1 MSNTAMFRES
11 VSKMMD
17 SVTLD
22 AKGNLKV
29 LDEKKMAEAEEL
41 LNQMVV
47 ETSRNWWAQLES
59 AEDSLAN
66 MSDEISFADMS
77 ADTSHVNTPRVPG
90 KAKPAAAA
98 PAAPTLESML
108 KGKDFDFSSIFEG
121 AGFPMEDD
129 GAEDFGPADG
139 DEEFDD
145 LQSGN
150 DPEGLGD
157 AGPMDDDGDDGD
169 LDAIGD
175 DGMGDD
181 LGGDD
186 DLGADLGDGEFDFSF
201 LDDDD
206 SAVDDLG
213 DDGAMDDEGYA
224 MDDDSVD
231 ADAFDA
237 EVDPADDDEEIGNF

>member
-59 AEDSLAN
+59 AEDSLAD

-181 LGGDD
+181 MGGDD

-201 LDDDD
+201 LDDDG
-206 SAVDDLG
+206 AEDDLG

-237 EVDPADDDEEIGNF
+237 EVDPADDDEEIDNF

>member
-11 VSKMMD
+11 VSKMME

-59 AEDSLAN
+59 AEDSLAD

-90 KAKPAAAA
+90 KAKTAAAA

-121 AGFPMEDD
+121 AGFAMEDD
-129 GAEDFGPADG
+129 EAEDFGPADG

-157 AGPMDDDGDDGD
+157 AGPVDDDGEDGD

-181 LGGDD
+181 GMGGDD

-201 LDDDD
+201 LDDET
-206 SAVDDLG
+206 DDLG
-213 DDGAMDDEGYA
+213 DDGAMDDAGYD

-237 EVDPADDDEEIGNF
+237 EVDPAGDDEEIDNF